1 MNLFTEKDEGKQKYE
16 VPPSTVIQYS
26 DIWNQSKRHHISQS
40 KQSDNDLNKM
50 KESLLYVDSDGG
62 NAKQPIPSITF
73 VIYYLGD
80 CSRSNVLAQYIY
92 IKSVRLCYSGYITL
106 TQNRNSF

>member
-50 KESLLYVDSDGG
+50 KES
-62 NAKQPIPSITF
+62 
-73 VIYYLGD
+73 
-80 CSRSNVLAQYIY
+80 
-92 IKSVRLCYSGYITL
+92 
-106 TQNRNSF
+106 